1 MKTKEQLLIE
11 LETFKPT
18 KQPIV
23 EQDFGINEY
32 DVISYIIGPVNLK
45 TLFPYATLSGRQ
57 AQTNNLEGIRWLKQT
72 LKAWKG
78 DGPGKSTPGNKWYPN
93 PGPHQELMLYLNGKL
108 DPAHPNAGSSIKD
121 MLKFAKDV
129 ANDVNALSS
138 IRSQMIDAQSDMATT
153 QGYPEASK
161 TAAKE
166 YKSIETEL
174 INLHINTRS
183 NLSYLIGRIEYFVRL
198 FENNIGLEKLNK
210 IIEAYN
216 NVDWDSDSIMVMEYF
231 NPRMEGHYTPRDI
244 LQYLE
249 SKSMVA
255 AEKWTELS
263 KNLLTLY
270 VNENPTNVSGAPT
283 PEDEAYAKQQD
294 LEAFNIFFKNHKVE
308 AIDISY
314 HVSKEG
320 PIYWKVIPT
329 GSHDYDPN

>member
-18 KQPIV
+18 KRPIV
-23 EQDFGINEY
+23 EQEFGINEY
-32 DVISYIIGPVNLK
+32 DVISYIIGPANLK
-45 TLFPYATLSGRQ
+45 QLFPSVQLSGRQ
-57 AQTNNLEGIRWLKQT
+57 ASIEVGDGIAWLKQT
-72 LKAWKG
+72 LKKQNYWF
-78 DGPGKSTPGNKWYPN
+78 DN
-93 PGPHQELMLYLNGKL
+93 PGTHQEYMLYLNGKL
-108 DPAHPNAGSSIKD
+108 DPGHRNAGSSIKD

-129 ANDVNALSS
+129 ANGVNAV
-138 IRSQMIDAQSDMATT
+138 AQIGE
-153 QGYPEASK
+153 QWREALHDLETVK
-161 TAAKE
+161 GHPTAQAQAQKE
-166 YKSIETEL
+166 YKSIQNEFIAIQGEA
-174 INLHINTRS
+174 RS
-183 NLSYLIGRIEYFVRL
+183 NLSYLISRIQYFL
-198 FENNIGLEKLNK
+198 SLYPMFENNIGLEKLNK

-249 SKSMVA
+249 SKSMAA